1 MSIQY
6 KLFAFSIRSL
16 FTMVWCS
23 PLPSRPFCHL
33 HSPTYIIALQHS
45 TNLYLLA
52 CITCASSFLWNF
64 CTRSLSFSLI
74 FRKSS
79 PPPPSPLRCFSAFV
93 FRVEKVFFPILVFV
107 RFTIRNCFSV
117 HLFVASARKVAIS
130 ISKNHFRW
138 KLWTRSTSSKSK
150 WKKTAPII
158 CESRI
163 YFVVRWIS
171 FVSLLLFTL
180 FFTQFVWLDS
190 RSKKAIPF
198 DWLLIGFC

>member
-93 FRVEKVFFPILVFV
+93 FRVEKVFSYSCFRQIHHSQLLQRSFV
-107 RFTIRNCFSV
+107 CRFGSKSGYIHIQKPFSV
-117 HLFVASARKVAIS
+117 K
-130 ISKNHFRW
+130 
-138 KLWTRSTSSKSK
+138 
-150 WKKTAPII
+150 II
-158 CESRI
+158 NEI
-163 YFVVRWIS
+163 NF
-171 FVSLLLFTL
+171 
-180 FFTQFVWLDS
+180 
-190 RSKKAIPF
+190 K
-198 DWLLIGFC
+198 